1 MKPEDYNPEERARY
15 DAAVAQARADLDEAK
30 RRREI
35 DQYVDD
41 ALSEQYIAKVVH

>member
-1 MKPEDYNPEERARY
+1 MKPEDYSAEDRARY
-15 DAAVAQARADLDEAK
+15 DAACDRARAELAEAK

-41 ALSEQYIAKVVH
+41 ALSERYTTKAVH